1 MTTALLHPVI
11 GDHPMFWV
19 IAVGF
24 FALVAAGLYLVIR
37 LVARRLSRGRMK

>member
-1 MTTALLHPVI
+1 MTNALLHPVI

-19 IAVGF
+19 IVAGF
-24 FALVAAGLYLVIR
+24 LALVVAAVYIVIR